1 MTTCPTPNFKLD
13 PKALAD
19 TVPLRRVG
27 TDQVRLNV
35 PFVIVA
41 MIFNMHCRIWPELL
55 SSWRVELVP
64 MLMALCGSLTAA
76 GLAPCPVITKNSTRA
91 AKCISSIIA
100 VSIVSYHHVIY

>member
-35 PFVIVA
+35 PFLFIAAVIL
-41 MIFNMHCRIWPELL
+41 IIHLLLRIWPELL
-55 SSWRVELVP
+55 FSWRVELVP
-64 MLMALCGSLTAA
+64 MLMALCGLLTAA
-76 GLAPCPVITKNSTRA
+76 ELALCRVIIKKKKLNPA
-91 AKCISSIIA
+91 CQCII
-100 VSIVSYHHVIY
+100 